1 MQITAKVISL
11 SMASGALVG
20 LALGAYMVVDGR
32 RVAEERIGQLER
44 RLRSDF
50 DRNARLEV
58 ETAVSLLAGVAARQ
72 QKGELGLEEAKKLG
86 ADLLRGLRYDGEGYF
101 WADTVDGTN
110 VVLLGRDTEGKN
122 RRDAVDL
129 KGNSYVRDI
138 LRAGT
143 GGGGYSDYW
152 FPKKGGTTPLPKRA
166 YSLLFAPFGWVV
178 GTGNYVDDID
188 AVVAA
193 ERATADA
200 DARARLQVILG
211 VVLATLAAAAGLSVV
226 FGRRISRPITGI
238 TRSLERLADYD
249 FRADASLEP
258 LARAADETGVMS
270 RTLVAMRDAVA
281 RLGAT
286 IQESAEAVKQ
296 VSGQLGATAADVSNG
311 SSEQAASV
319 EEVSA
324 SMQEMAARAAQA
336 AEGARQ
342 AGERAGR
349 VSLEVTA
356 GSNAAL
362 ETATAMKDIAGR
374 VNVVEEIAYQTN
386 LLALNAAIEAARAGA
401 QGRGFAVVAGE
412 VRKLAERSGTA
423 AREIRAISDHS
434 VEVAQRAGGLL
445 ARVAPEVERTAGQL
459 RLLAES
465 AAEQDVAARQVSVA
479 LEGLSQVVQRNAA
492 AAEEM
497 SATSEELAA
506 QAVALRD
513 TVGAFVL
520 DGAPAALPAHA
531 APAPHAAAALRA

>member
-11 SMASGALVG
+11 SIASGALVG
-20 LALGAYMVVDGR
+20 LALGAYMIADGR
-32 RVAEERIGQLER
+32 RAAEARIGQLER
-44 RLRSDF
+44 RLRDDF
-50 DRNARLEV
+50 DRNARLQV
-58 ETAVSLLAGVAARQ
+58 ETAVSLLGGVAAQ
-72 QKGELGLEEAKKLG
+72 EQKGELQPDAARKLG

-122 RRDAVDL
+122 RRDAVDV

-143 GGGGYSDYW
+143 SGGGYSDYW
-152 FPKKGGTTPLPKRA
+152 FPRKGGATPLPKRA

-200 DARARLQVILG
+200 DARARLQVVLG
-211 VVLATLAAAAGLSVV
+211 VVLASLLAAAGLSIV
-226 FGRRISRPITGI
+226 FGRRISRPIAGI
-238 TRSLERLADYD
+238 TRSLERLAAYD
-249 FRADASLEP
+249 FRADASMAP
-258 LARAADETGVMS
+258 LAAASDETGVMS
-270 RTLVAMRDAVA
+270 RTLLAMREAVA
-281 RLGAT
+281 GLGGA

-296 VSGQLGATAADVSNG
+296 VSGQLGATAADVSAG

-324 SMQEMAARAAQA
+324 SMQEMAARASRS
-336 AEGARQ
+336 AEDARDAGA
-342 AGERAGR
+342 RAGR

-356 GSNAAL
+356 GSDAAL
-362 ETATAMKDIAGR
+362 ETAAAMKDIAGR
-374 VNVVEEIAYQTN
+374 VGVVEEIAYQTN

-412 VRKLAERSGTA
+412 VRKLAERSGVA
-423 AREIRAISDHS
+423 AREIRAISDRS
-434 VEVAQRAGGLL
+434 VEVAERTGGLL
-445 ARVAPEVERTAGQL
+445 ARVAPEVERTASHL
-459 RLLAES
+459 EALAAS
-465 AAEQDVAARQVSVA
+465 AAEQDLAARQVSVA
-479 LEGLSQVVQRNAA
+479 LEGLSQVVQRNAT

-506 QAVALRD
+506 QAVALRE

-520 DGAPAALPAHA
+520 DDAAAGRPARA
-531 APAPHAAAALRA
+531 APARHAALRA